1 MHYDIEKEYCFVR
14 IHYDSKTQTPSRI
27 FLPGVDELKHI
38 EVQIMECVHKEEVFG
53 GRVGY
58 QFLDAQSR
66 IWVALEYLDL
76 DERPLVDFQEIRLVG
91 AEDKDDKYA
100 MICADRLIWALLWSS
115 VFALSYGMDLSCID
129 RLVTVREITRA
140 IFSKTNAYHSLSA
153 VDKIY
158 DGLADAQD
166 IRDHV
171 NAMHWELNKRLANL
185 SSTSDLAS
193 LVAKQPEFEIIK
205 G

>member
-14 IHYDSKTQTPSRI
+14 IHYDSKTQSSSRI
-27 FLPGVDELKHI
+27 FLPGVDELKRI
-38 EVQIMECVHKEEVFG
+38 EVQIMECVHKEEIFG
-53 GRVGY
+53 GRIGY

-66 IWVALEYLDL
+66 IWVTLEYLDL
-76 DERPLVDFQEIRLVG
+76 DERPLSDFQEIKLVG

-100 MICADRLIWALLWSS
+100 MICADRLIWALLWSAI
-115 VFALSYGMDLSCID
+115 FALNYGIDANCID
-129 RLVTVREITRA
+129 KLVVVRKIIQA

-153 VDKIY
+153 VDKINN
-158 DGLADAQD
+158 GLSDTQD